1 MWLVDLHCYDNVH
14 FSVCSVTSIRL
25 QQGIEQST
33 GISHISEY
41 LFRAQKS
48 RATLTLKSR
57 QNAYGKKISNTAEIL
72 ILSKNFIYCIALLN
86 DPSFAV
92 ISKHTY
98 KHSLWTVF
106 IISDITILLTHIIYM
121 EVIIYSKY
129 QKEHKVCFKAF
140 SFFFYLSVSKI
151 FFTEMFI
158 ELFKIFLSNFFLI

>member
-1 MWLVDLHCYDNVH
+1 MVSRSPLLWQCSLFCLQCDIYTSATRYWTKHRNVTH
-14 FSVCSVTSIRL
+14 IWVFV
-25 QQGIEQST
+25 QST
-33 GISHISEY
+33 KVQSHPY
-41 LFRAQKS
+41 
-48 RATLTLKSR
+48 TKSR

-158 ELFKIFLSNFFLI
+158 ELFKIFISIFFLI